1 MEIKSPKIHNLK
13 SNHNQLTFTN
23 SNRYIYM
30 RIIIAD
36 DHQVVREG
44 LKRILIEYN
53 SSYTIDM
60 VSDGKELLEK
70 IERRKYSFVILDI
83 AMPGKNGLE
92 VLKDIK
98 KINSSLPVLILSMY
112 PEEQYAIRAIKS
124 GASGYLT
131 KDSASEELLTAIN
144 NILKGHKYITSSLA
158 EKLANK
164 ISVENIEFPHKELT
178 DREFEVFKKMAAG
191 NTISFLVGL

>member
-1 MEIKSPKIHNLK
+1 M
-13 SNHNQLTFTN
+13 Q
-23 SNRYIYM
+23 
-30 RIIIAD
+30 
-36 DHQVVREG
+36 
-44 LKRILIEYN
+44 
-53 SSYTIDM
+53 
-60 VSDGKELLEK
+60 
-70 IERRKYSFVILDI
+70 
-83 AMPGKNGLE
+83 GKNGLQ

-144 NILKGHKYITSSLA
+144 HILNGHKYITSSLA

-164 ISVENIEFPHKELT
+164 LSVKDIEFPHKELT
-178 DREFEVFKKMAAG
+178 DREFEVFKRLAVG
-191 NTISFLVGL
+191 NTLTEIAQDLELSVKTISTYKIRILEKMKVESRTEITAYAIKNKLMD